1 MRAVAVLSMHTSPL
15 AQPGS
20 ADAGG
25 MNVYVRELTTALAR
39 AGARCEVYTRREDPA
54 QPPAVW
60 VEPGLRLHY
69 VTAGP
74 PAPLAKESLGPLVGE
89 WTAGVGESLSA
100 LSARDEPV
108 DLLHA
113 NYWLSAAAGHTLK
126 HVLSVP
132 LATTFHTLSRVKA
145 KNAEEEP
152 EPGRETSEQES
163 VDCSDLLVSCSPSE
177 AEDLVQLYAAGPQR
191 VKTVLPGV
199 HRAFFSPGDQ
209 AQARRAVGLPEGAP
223 VVLFVGRIQ
232 PLKGLTLAMS
242 AIATLAKV
250 PAGRQ
255 GAGSRSGRATFVVVG
270 GPSGPRGEE
279 ELARAKGV
287 AEEGGLS
294 QRIRWVPA
302 MPHELLSSY
311 YRAADVCVV
320 PSWSESF
327 GLAALEAAACAVP
340 VVASAV
346 GGLTGLVD
354 HGRTGYLVAPGD
366 VAGLARYLKELLDDM
381 SLARFMGTAAL
392 KASSSY
398 TWSRAASQF
407 AGLSDA
413 LAGRELVN
421 CG

>member
-1 MRAVAVLSMHTSPL
+1 MHTSPL

-39 AGARCEVYTRREDPA
+39 SGARCEVYTRREGPA
-54 QPPAVW
+54 QPASLW

-74 PAPLAKESLGPLVGE
+74 QEPLAKELLAPLVGE

-100 LSARDEPV
+100 LSAQGEPV

-145 KNAEEEP
+145 KSAEDDP

-177 AEDLVQLYAAGPQR
+177 AQDLVQLYGAGPER
-191 VKTVLPGV
+191 VTTVLPGV

-209 AQARRAVGLPEGAP
+209 AQARRAVGLPEGEP

-242 AIATLAKV
+242 ALAMLAEEGEPGPSPGTRGTL
-250 PAGRQ
+250 
-255 GAGSRSGRATFVVVG
+255 GAASRSGRATFVVVG

-279 ELARAKGV
+279 ELARARQV
-287 AEEGGLS
+287 AEDSGLA
-294 QRIRWVPA
+294 QRVRWVPA
-302 MPHELLSSY
+302 LPHELLSSY

-327 GLAALEAAACAVP
+327 GLAALEASACAVP

-381 SLARFMGTAAL
+381 SLARLMGAAAL

-398 TWSRAASQF
+398 TWSRAASEF
-407 AGLSDA
+407 GELSDA